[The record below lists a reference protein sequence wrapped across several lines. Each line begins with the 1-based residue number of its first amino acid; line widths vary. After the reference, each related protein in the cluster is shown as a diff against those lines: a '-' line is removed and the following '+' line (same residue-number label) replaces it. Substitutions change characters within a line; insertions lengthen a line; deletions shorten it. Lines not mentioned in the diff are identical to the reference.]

1 MQVRWT
7 HRGHRQR
14 RSAPC
19 GLAAVLVL
27 TAALALSACSHPAG
41 QANSAAKLCGTSL
54 SAANVPVAV
63 EVDHGSV
70 SCTTAMAV
78 EKDYAEAIDAGKAP
92 GNGGGGPVPVNGW
105 ICQGFPTPQ
114 VLKTGDASKCTK
126 DGTEILASLSTPA

>member
-7 HRGHRQR
+7 DQGHRQR
-14 RSAPC
+14 GRASL
-19 GLAAVLVL
+19 GLAPVLVFTAVLAV
-27 TAALALSACSHPAG
+27 SGCSHPAG
-41 QANSAAKLCGTSL
+41 HAGAGTRQCGTSR
-54 SAANVPVAV
+54 SPANVPIAV

-78 EKDYAEAIDAGKAP
+78 EKDYAEAIDGGKAP

-126 DGTEILASLSTPA
+126 DGSEILASLSAPS